1 MDKIDAKMIVAYARC
16 GMRLR
21 TAANMV
27 FYNKGTLTYRFD
39 RIRRETGLD
48 PRNFFDLVELY
59 DIATN
64 VLGDDLEQTPVKEVI
79 S

>member
-1 MDKIDAKMIVAYARC
+1 MDKIDAKMIVAFARC
-16 GMRLR
+16 GMKIK
-21 TAANMV
+21 TAADMV
-27 FYNKGTLTYRFD
+27 FYNKGTLIYRFN

-59 DIATN
+59 NIAAN
-64 VLGDDLEQTPVKEVI
+64 VLGDDLKPPPVKEVI

>member
-1 MDKIDAKMIVAYARC
+1 MDKIDAKMIVAFARC

-21 TAANMV
+21 TAADMV
-27 FYNKGTLTYRFD
+27 FYNKGTLVYRFD
-39 RIRRETGLD
+39 RIKRETGLD

-59 DIATN
+59 DIAVN
-64 VLGDDLEQTPVKEVI
+64 VLGDELDPPPRGEVI